1 MELKLKSDK
10 TEDEK
15 QALLALEGLEDD
27 EEPGETFEV
36 DDDEVQDL
44 INAVA
49 SDLDDVNLDGI
60 GEEDPLEE
68 AVAEVQKSLQ
78 AVLNKFDTVQ
88 SWVSEVN
95 KKLDTVLE
103 NSVRTITR
111 LAEVEELVTRGVEV
125 KEEDVEPVSRTVA
138 YTEKRDAE
146 KSARAPSP
154 MKPGVEKVMTQIE
167 GKRDAVQKAEIAIKS
182 YLQNL
187 QKKTRYTHKLVQT
200 MAERLGVTTD
210 QVEELLHK
218 HAEINGTR
226 AKWIQPS
233 S

>member
-111 LAEVEELVTRGVEV
+111 LVEVEELVTRGVEV

-187 QKKTRYTHKLVQT
+187 QKKTRSVY
-200 MAERLGVTTD
+200 
-210 QVEELLHK
+210 
-218 HAEINGTR
+218 
-226 AKWIQPS
+226 PP
-233 S
+233 